1 MNYDRSFS
9 DILDEAIARI
19 SQGESVDAVLAD
31 YPTQATELRDEIE
44 AADFFRSAFAFVP
57 DADRKRA
64 ARLRM
69 HEAIERKSRRRLN
82 LSALIPRGLFATGSR
97 IAATLA
103 IGIIVLAGSGTGT
116 VYASRDSAPGDL
128 LYPIKRTGENVQL
141 ALAFSEDREVELL
154 DRFISRRI
162 DEMAIVTAAGKEQF
176 IADLV
181 HDLVDYSTRAQE
193 IVAAPVQ
200 DAIASLPVVADPPIT
215 GAGDDDDVTNITP
228 IGTPEPAPTP
238 TPVDRDPDVGP
249 SAPPAPQRGSSAN
262 VSVISTLRLAGDLEQ
277 IGSRLIEIED
287 LVAKESSRE
296 ILKDVREQLNTTL
309 RDINAMLRRADQVHA
324 PEPPVRPAPEQSDRG
339 FTFSVDG
346 RVTVTVQDVV
356 LIRDKGTLVAVKVDV
371 VLDDGTLLAV
381 TIERGG
387 TRLLKNGRSAGVGQI
402 RVGQVV
408 VLGVEATTGEV
419 TALNILQTPATRQR
433 ENRDDAVDDKDARSQ
448 SGRSANAGSASNNA
462 GRSQSGVN

>member
-1 MNYDRSFS
+1 MNYDRSLS

-19 SQGESVDAVLAD
+19 AQGESVDAVLAD

-128 LYPIKRTGENVQL
+128 LYPVKRTGENVQL

-162 DEMAIVTAAGKEQF
+162 DELAIVTAAGKEQF

-181 HDLVDYSTRAQE
+181 HDLVDYSTRTQE

-215 GAGDDDDVTNITP
+215 GAGDDVTNITP

-238 TPVDRDPDVGP
+238 TPADRDPDVGP
-249 SAPPAPQRGSSAN
+249 SATPAPQRGSSAN
-262 VSVISTLRLAGDLEQ
+262 VSVTSTLRLAGDLEQ
-277 IGSRLIEIED
+277 IDSRLIEIED

-296 ILKDVREQLNTTL
+296 VLKDAREQLNTTL

-324 PEPPVRPAPEQSDRG
+324 PEPPVRPTPEQSDRG

-346 RVTVTVQDVV
+346 RVTATVQDVV

-387 TRLLKNGRSAGVGQI
+387 TILLKNGRSAGVGQI

-433 ENRDDAVDDKDARSQ
+433 ENSDDAVDDKDTRSQ